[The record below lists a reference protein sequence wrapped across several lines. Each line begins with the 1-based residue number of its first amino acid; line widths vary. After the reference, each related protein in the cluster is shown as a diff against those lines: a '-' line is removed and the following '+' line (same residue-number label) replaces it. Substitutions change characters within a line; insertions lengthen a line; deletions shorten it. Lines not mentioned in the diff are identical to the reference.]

1 MGHDHIRFVL
11 MVAFFFSTCL
21 IASCGS
27 EMEIIRF
34 SGTYPLTHSERVVQL
49 TESITRSERE
59 KKVTKVASL
68 ARKTKKERRSN
79 RRRRT
84 TKEFE
89 MRQKSSSYEIE
100 KQTFSLAAASTMT
113 QGTTTDHQNRRWSR
127 PTQPTHL
134 CDCDSS
140 IGGGGGQ
147 QSSSNHESSQEFT
160 TTYSESGTPHSSC
173 STFLVCQKVSV
184 VQRKLSEWTIGGK
197 KGRNGN
203 GVVKA
208 EEKQVQQQEHRFE
221 TQNSPLI
228 DDDDQRYKPIF
239 FVYPPKRPDR
249 SGRKKKVEND
259 DGMDYYQPTFH
270 LDFQPSS
277 SSKGKNEDSSVLLEY
292 DPRIMGGF
300 DSYGED
306 VSFYLDG
313 SSGQSNEKGFGSTG
327 KKSSNIANASSYDE
341 LCKELLLEYG

>member
-1 MGHDHIRFVL
+1 
-11 MVAFFFSTCL
+11 
-21 IASCGS
+21 
-27 EMEIIRF
+27 MEIIRF

-49 TESITRSERE
+49 TESITRSEKE

-68 ARKTKKERRSN
+68 ARKTKKERRFN

-89 MRQKSSSYEIE
+89 MRQKSSSYKIE

-140 IGGGGGQ
+140 IGGGGGGGQ
-147 QSSSNHESSQEFT
+147 HSSSNHESSQEFT
-160 TTYSESGTPHSSC
+160 TTYSESGTPHSSIC

-197 KGRNGN
+197 KERNEN

-208 EEKQVQQQEHRFE
+208 EGKQQEHSFE

-249 SGRKKKVEND
+249 SGRKKKVGND

-277 SSKGKNEDSSVLLEY
+277 SSEEKDGDSSVFLEY

-313 SSGQSNEKGFGSTG
+313 SSSQRSNEKGFGRSTG
-327 KKSSNIANASSYDE
+327 KESSNIANASSYDE